1 MKRSLILMMLVGLV
15 GVTPCL
21 LAQKM
26 VPFAFVHESD
36 SSTAPSLKV
45 ITEVHETAS
54 TFMRL
59 YFNGTQLGK
68 ESYLLLEATD
78 GAHQRLTGEDLKNW
92 NFSSAYF
99 NGNTVKISLFSAVG
113 ELNKVVINSIKVSDE
128 KIVSADGKETVRK
141 DLTTQTGN
149 ANSPFIDYDE
159 LPHAAAVGRFTNG
172 STSFGT
178 GWIAPN
184 GAIITSWDNVY
195 GVSIGRDIIEFNI
208 PPSEGYGIVN
218 HPDPSDQYPVK
229 YRSETQAFISFEFKR
244 KHHYSAAN
252 EDHGTWFTTWGIL
265 DALPNST
272 GLRPGERQQQY
283 FRLAPNLGSF
293 TLKQKTVL
301 VDIFHYG
308 ETSADLL
315 DDGSNY
321 RTLRRYTTQLVPQS
335 EYIASGQIDI
345 ESFMV
350 YNLDQ
355 GNPTFTDSDTGAPIV
370 YSGYNIA
377 MGVHSDF
384 YNYAPAVGVGFKDAS
399 LQSNLNN
406 YFSSKMIYVD
416 QGSLWE
422 SSTGSIDKPYLEIY
436 EGIEYAEIGG
446 IVNIVKGSYDEPM
459 YITKAVTLK
468 APVGHVIIG
477 QGDIN
482 ARKATLPEEFLMDDD
497 ADVLAAVSPAEEEG
511 FDLKCFPN
519 PFTTS
524 TNINYDIA
532 RSTPVR
538 VSVYDRLGNKI
549 KSLLEESQEP
559 GSHSVVWD
567 GKNQNGSEVTPGL
580 YVVRIET
587 PEEFSIV
594 KTIKR

>member
-1 MKRSLILMMLVGLV
+1 MMLSGLV
-15 GVTPCL
+15 CVTPCL

-26 VPFAFVHESD
+26 VPFAFAHKPD
-36 SSTAPSLKV
+36 SSAAPSLKV
-45 ITEVHETAS
+45 ITEVYETAS
-54 TFMRL
+54 TFIRL

-78 GAHQRLTGEDLKNW
+78 GAHQRLTAEDLKNW

-99 NGNTVKISLFSAVG
+99 NGNTVKVSLFSATG
-113 ELNKVVINSIKVSDE
+113 ELNEVVINSIKVSDRNIAGANR
-128 KIVSADGKETVRK
+128 KDAGVRK
-141 DLTTQTGN
+141 DLATQSANT
-149 ANSPFIDYDE
+149 NSPFIDYDE
-159 LPHAAAVGRFTNG
+159 MPYAAAVGRFTDG
-172 STSFGT
+172 SSSFGT

-184 GAIITSWDNVY
+184 GAIVTSWDNVY
-195 GVSIGRDIIEFNI
+195 GLTNGRDIIEFNI
-208 PPSEGYGIVN
+208 PPSEGYGTVN

-229 YRSETQAFISFEFKR
+229 YRSETQAFIGFEFKR
-244 KHHYSAAN
+244 KHHYSVEN
-252 EDHGTWFTTWGIL
+252 EDDLVWYTTWGIL
-265 DALPNST
+265 EALPNST

-301 VDIFHYG
+301 VDLFHYG

-335 EYIASGQIDI
+335 EYIGSGDVDI

-377 MGVHSDF
+377 MGVHSNF
-384 YNYAPAVGVGFKDAS
+384 HNYAPAVGVGFKDAS

-416 QGSLWE
+416 QGSLWD
-422 SSTGSIDKPYLEIY
+422 SSTGSIEKPYLEIY

-446 IVNIVKGSYDEPM
+446 IVNIVKGSYDEPK
-459 YITKAVTLK
+459 YITKPVTLK

-477 QGDIN
+477 QEDMN

-497 ADVLAAVSPAEEEG
+497 ADDLTAVSPAEEEG
-511 FDLKCFPN
+511 LDLKCFPN
-519 PFTTS
+519 PFTSS
-524 TNINYDIA
+524 TNINYAIA
-532 RSTPVR
+532 GSTPVR
-538 VSVYDRLGNKI
+538 VTVYDKFGNKV
-549 KSLLEESQEP
+549 KLLLEEPQAP
-559 GSHSVVWD
+559 GNHSMEWD
-567 GKNQNGSEVTPGL
+567 GKYQNGVEATPGL
-580 YVVRIET
+580 YVIRIDT
-587 PEEFSIV
+587 PEGSSIV
-594 KTIKR
+594 KIIKR